1 MKKLK
6 IGIFMDEWYPNI
18 DGVVV
23 VLDNLIKNMNKYAD
37 ITLVVPKMES
47 NEDDSIYPFKIIRID
62 SLPVLL
68 ADYRIGCRIF

>member
-1 MKKLK
+1 
-6 IGIFMDEWYPNI
+6 MDEWYPNI

-47 NEDDSIYPFKIIRID
+47 NEDDSIQPFKIIRID

-68 ADYRIGCRIF
+68 ADYRIGLVDVEYFKLKKST